1 MIKLLHGDCL
11 DHLRTLPD
19 DLVDA
24 VVTDPP
30 YGLGKSP
37 PIGALLAAWMSG
49 EDYSMGPGFMGAEW
63 DEVPGPSVWR
73 EVFRVLKPGGHAVI
87 FAGARTVDLMG
98 IAVRLGGFEVRDVI
112 HWCYANGQVH
122 SMDIA
127 KAIDKMRHDRDQV
140 LQVTAWIRKA
150 RDAAGLR
157 NRDIDQAFG
166 LNGMAGHWT
175 SQASQPAVPTLDQ
188 WEKLVELL
196 GAEVPP
202 EIERLA
208 VELNSNKGEPG
219 PDWERREFLG
229 RGQSGRTSLMG
240 GLKGTEGEPGHDIT
254 APASEEAKAWEGWG
268 TATKSSV
275 EPALLVRKPISE
287 TSVARNV
294 IRWGTGGLNIDATRF
309 APGDPMWPLVDSD
322 ELPETHSQSAQ
333 AANRGITR
341 GGGWQGMESHQTR
354 GQAIGRWPANLVF
367 HVKASR
373 KERELGC
380 SGLPAR
386 TGAEAVKRKEGSAG
400 IQNARAGAGRT
411 AGEVRNFHPT
421 VKPLGLMRWLVR
433 LVTPPGG
440 VVLDPFTGSG
450 TTGMAA
456 AGQGFGFI
464 GCELEADHVQIARA
478 RIEFAATG
486 QAVDCDLE
494 DVREP
499 AAQVDMFG

>member
-1 MIKLLHGDCL
+1 MTIKLLHGDCL
-11 DHLRTLPD
+11 DHLRTLED
-19 DLVDA
+19 NSVDA

-30 YGLGKSP
+30 YGLGKP
-37 PIGALLAAWMSG
+37 VPIAVLLAAWMSG
-49 EDYSMGPGFMGAEW
+49 EDYDMGPGFMGAEW
-63 DEVPGPSVWR
+63 DQVPGPSIWR
-73 EVFRVLKPGGHAVI
+73 EVLRVLKPGGHAVI
-87 FAGARTVDLMG
+87 FASARTSDLMG
-98 IAVRLGGFEVRDVI
+98 IGVRLAGFEVRDVI

-127 KAIDKMRHDRDQV
+127 KAMDKMRHDGAQV
-140 LQVTAWIRKA
+140 LQVTAWIREA

-166 LNGMAGHWT
+166 TNGMAGHWT
-175 SQASQPAVPTLDQ
+175 SAASQPAVPTLDQ
-188 WEKLVELL
+188 WATLVELL
-196 GAEVPP
+196 GVEVPA

-219 PDWERREFLG
+219 PDFHLREKVGEAENWGAASVSTPSMPNG
-229 RGQSGRTSLMG
+229 RW
-240 GLKGTEGEPGHDIT
+240 DIT
-254 APASEEAKAWEGWG
+254 TAASENAKAWEGWG
-268 TATKSSV
+268 TGLKKSV
-275 EPALLVRKPISE
+275 EPALLLRKPISE
-287 TSVARNV
+287 TSVARN
-294 IRWGTGGLNIDATRF
+294 ILRWGTGGLHIDATRF

-322 ELPETHSQSAQ
+322 ELPETHSQSAE

-341 GGGWQGMESHQTR
+341 GDGWQGMETHQTA

-367 HVKASR
+367 HVKAGR
-373 KERELGC
+373 AEREMGC
-380 SGLPAR
+380 DGLPAR

-440 VVLDPFTGSG
+440 VVLDPFMGSG

-456 AGQGFGFI
+456 TGQGYSFI
-464 GCELEADHVQIARA
+464 GCELLPDHMQIARA
-478 RIEFAATG
+478 RIEYAATG